1 MIRHKDS
8 QQLRITEFET
18 PFETTLDSSN
28 RWVLLANT
36 LPWDELCSVY
46 NEKMSQKMGARAI
59 DARVVIGALIV
70 KHRMKLSDIDTI
82 EYIRENMYVQYFL
95 GLHVY
100 TYKPVFDP
108 SLFVHIRKRLGLKE
122 FEDMTTFLM
131 KEEENS
137 KAKEDNDEDDF
148 SKKDEAGNITHK
160 GSIKIDA
167 TVTDAEIK
175 YPTDLDL
182 LNSAREKSEELI
194 DKLCSISSFPKPR
207 MYRRNARRD
216 YLSLIKKKV
225 KGKKLLRKGLRKQLA
240 YLFRN
245 IGYIHSILD
254 SDPCLITRLSKAE
267 LKYFW
272 IIQLLYDQQK
282 QMYDERKSSC
292 SDRIVSIH
300 QPHVR
305 PIVRG
310 KSKGKVEFGAKI
322 GVCVDNGYSRID
334 HLSWDAYNE
343 SEDLSV
349 HLENYKAQHGFY
361 PYRVLGDKIYLNR
374 QNRTLMKELGIEAVG
389 APLGRPSKESKR
401 PEYKAKMRKA
411 AGERNEVEGSF
422 GVAKRRYDMNDIR
435 ARLANTAESW
445 IAVGFFV
452 LNLQRFLRG
461 ILCVLKVIGRN
472 RLIERIKLAIEK
484 TITTMNKICHPQ
496 QARQRYCG

>member
-1 MIRHKDS
+1 MIRYKDS

-28 RWVLLANT
+28 RWVRLANE

-46 NEKMSQKMGARAI
+46 NEKMSQKMGARAT

-100 TYKPVFDP
+100 TYKPIFDP

-122 FEDMTTFLM
+122 FEDMTAFLM
-131 KEEENS
+131 QKEEKTNP
-137 KAKEDNDEDDF
+137 KEDNDEDGF
-148 SKKDEAGNITHK
+148 IKKDEAGNITHK

-167 TVTDAEIK
+167 TVLDAEIK

-182 LNSAREKSEELI
+182 LNSAREKAEELI
-194 DKLCSISSFPKPR
+194 DKLCAISSFSKPR
-207 MYRRNARRD
+207 TYRHNARRD

-225 KGKKLLRKGLRKQLA
+225 KSKKLLRKGLRKQLA
-240 YLFRN
+240 YLLRD
-245 IGYIHSILD
+245 IGYIHAILESD
-254 SDPCLITRLSKAE
+254 SSLISRLSKAE

-272 IIQLLYDQQK
+272 VIQLLYDQQK
-282 QMYDERKSSC
+282 QMYDERKNSC
-292 SDRIVSIH
+292 LDRIVSIH

-305 PIVRG
+305 PVVRG
-310 KSKGKVEFGAKI
+310 KSKGKVEFGAKV
-322 GVCVDNGYSRID
+322 GVCIDRGYSRID

-349 HLENYKAQHGFY
+349 HLENYKAQHGYY
-361 PYRVLGDKIYLNR
+361 PYRVLADKIYLNR
-374 QNRTLMKELGIEAVG
+374 HNRTLMKELGIEAVG
-389 APLGRPSKESKR
+389 APLGRPSKESKT

-435 ARLANTAESW
+435 ARLSKTAESW

-461 ILCVLKVIGRN
+461 LLCVLKLIARN
-472 RLIERIKLAIEK
+472 TIIQAIRQELEK
-484 TITTMNKICHPQ
+484 IITRMNRICHPQ
-496 QARQRYCG
+496 QVRQSYCG

>member
-1 MIRHKDS
+1 
-8 QQLRITEFET
+8 RITEFET

-28 RWVLLANT
+28 RWVRLANE
-36 LPWDELCSVY
+36 LPWNELCSIY
-46 NEKMSQKMGARAI
+46 NEKMSQKMGARAT

-100 TYKPVFDP
+100 TYNAVFDP

-131 KEEENS
+131 KKEEEINP
-137 KAKEDNDEDDF
+137 KEDNDEDDF
-148 SKKDEAGNITHK
+148 IKKDEAGNITHK

-167 TVTDAEIK
+167 TALDAEIK

-182 LNSAREKSEELI
+182 LNSAREKSEKLI
-194 DKLCSISSFPKPR
+194 DKLCAISSFPKPR
-207 MYRRNARRD
+207 MYRRNARKD
-216 YLSLIKKKV
+216 YLSLIKKKA
-225 KGKKLLRKGLRKQLA
+225 KGKKLLRKALRKQLA
-240 YLFRN
+240 YLSRN
-245 IGYIHSILD
+245 IGYIHSLFD
-254 SDPCLITRLSKAE
+254 SDPSLISRLSKAE

-272 IIQLLYDQQK
+272 VIQLLYDQQK
-282 QMYDERKSSC
+282 QMYDERKNSC

-310 KSKGKVEFGAKI
+310 KSKGKVEFGAKV
-322 GVCVDNGYSRID
+322 GVCVDRGYSRID
-334 HLSWDAYNE
+334 HLSWNAYNE

-374 QNRTLMKELGIEAVG
+374 QNRTLMKDLGIEAVG
-389 APLGRPSKESKR
+389 APLGRPSKESKS

-435 ARLANTAESW
+435 ARLSKTAESW

-461 ILCVLKVIGRN
+461 ILCAFELIVRN
-472 RLIERIKLAIEK
+472 AIIRAIKQALEEII
-484 TITTMNKICHPQ
+484 TITNRICHPQ
-496 QARQRYCG
+496 KIRTNYCGRYFQ

>member
-1 MIRHKDS
+1 M
-8 QQLRITEFET
+8 
-18 PFETTLDSSN
+18 
-28 RWVLLANT
+28 
-36 LPWDELCSVY
+36 
-46 NEKMSQKMGARAI
+46 
-59 DARVVIGALIV
+59 
-70 KHRMKLSDIDTI
+70 
-82 EYIRENMYVQYFL
+82 
-95 GLHVY
+95 
-100 TYKPVFDP
+100 
-108 SLFVHIRKRLGLKE
+108 
-122 FEDMTTFLM
+122 
-131 KEEENS
+131 
-137 KAKEDNDEDDF
+137 
-148 SKKDEAGNITHK
+148 
-160 GSIKIDA
+160 
-167 TVTDAEIK
+167 
-175 YPTDLDL
+175 
-182 LNSAREKSEELI
+182 
-194 DKLCSISSFPKPR
+194 
-207 MYRRNARRD
+207 
-216 YLSLIKKKV
+216 

-245 IGYIHSILD
+245 IGYIHSILESD
-254 SDPCLITRLSKAE
+254 SSLISRLSKAE

-272 IIQLLYDQQK
+272 VIQLLYDQQK

-389 APLGRPSKESKR
+389 TPLGRPSKESKR